1 MILRLA
7 KFEQALI
14 GRLRDFAVIA
24 LLCSFQAS
32 LPGFGAA
39 FGSHNLYAKSVLKS
53 LRKFNRVGSVCKMY
67 KFDNKE

>member
-24 LLCSFQAS
+24 LLCSVGVS
-32 LPGFGAA
+32 LPSLVAA
-39 FGSHNLYAKSVLKS
+39 FRSHNLYAKSLLKS
-53 LRKFNRVGSVCKMY
+53 LRKFNRDGSVCKMY
-67 KFDNKE
+67 KFDNQ